1 MRDGV
6 AGHLRCV
13 HVVFFVFWWV
23 SFCFESFFVIMV
35 LFVHTKSHLFGI
47 SDLVDISV
55 VHAFFLF
62 LANLFH
68 LGLARNRDI
77 EISCVGQFQ
86 AHSAFSL
93 LFRFFLPTP

>member
-13 HVVFFVFWWV
+13 HVAFFVFRRV
-23 SFCFESFFVIMV
+23 SFCFESFLVIMV
-35 LFVHTKSHLFGI
+35 LLVHTKSHLFGI

-68 LGLARNRDI
+68 LG
-77 EISCVGQFQ
+77 
-86 AHSAFSL
+86 
-93 LFRFFLPTP
+93 

>member
-1 MRDGV
+1 MVRVICDASMLHFLYFG
-6 AGHLRCV
+6 GFH
-13 HVVFFVFWWV
+13 FVLKV
-23 SFCFESFFVIMV
+23 FFVIMV
-35 LFVHTKSHLFGI
+35 LLVHTKSHLFGI

-62 LANLFH
+62 LANLFY
-68 LGLARNRDI
+68 LGLARNRRDI

>member
-13 HVVFFVFWWV
+13 HVAFFVFRRL
-23 SFCFESFFVIMV
+23 SFSFESFLVIMV
-35 LFVHTKSHLFGI
+35 LLVHTKSHLFGI

-68 LGLARNRDI
+68 LG
-77 EISCVGQFQ
+77 
-86 AHSAFSL
+86 
-93 LFRFFLPTP
+93 